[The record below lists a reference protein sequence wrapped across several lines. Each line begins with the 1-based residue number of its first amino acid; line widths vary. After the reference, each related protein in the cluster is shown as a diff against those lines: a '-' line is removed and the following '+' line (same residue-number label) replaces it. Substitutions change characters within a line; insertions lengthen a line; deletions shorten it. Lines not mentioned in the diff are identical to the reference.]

1 MQNINL
7 LNYFVEK
14 EQFINSDKLLDYVR
28 KLNNKKIRYIK
39 TDFIKTRNNNLVTM
53 KDWRNYNETIDLNE
67 IEVLITG
74 HSDHSIDNSE
84 LNILNNPN
92 LKCWICQNKNIE
104 HPKLHSV
111 PIGITNPNEPRS
123 SIHRIIGNTD
133 KILEISKTEKKIKKL
148 VYLNI
153 NPGTCRSERSGV
165 INKFKEKEWVT
176 YAPHIIS
183 YQGHESFLKSI
194 YEHKFV
200 FAPRG
205 RGIDTHRMWESLYLR
220 TIPIVRKTTAMK
232 DFYDLPIL
240 FIDNWDDITE
250 EYLEIKYQ
258 EIINKKYNIEKI
270 NVNYWI
276 NRIKEYSHI

>member
-1 MQNINL
+1 MKQL
-7 LNYFVEK
+7 LPK
-14 EQFINSDKLLDYVR
+14 FIVSDKSLA
-28 KLNNKKIRYIK
+28 
-39 TDFIKTRNNNLVTM
+39 TRQV
-53 KDWRNYNETIDLNE
+53 
-67 IEVLITG
+67 
-74 HSDHSIDNSE
+74 
-84 LNILNNPN
+84 
-92 LKCWICQNKNIE
+92 
-104 HPKLHSV
+104 
-111 PIGITNPNEPRS
+111 
-123 SIHRIIGNTD
+123 
-133 KILEISKTEKKIKKL
+133 
-148 VYLNI
+148 
-153 NPGTCRSERSGV
+153 SGMC
-165 INKFKEKEWVT
+165 
-176 YAPHIIS
+176 
-183 YQGHESFLKSI
+183 LKSI